1 MTTTKTTKAL
11 KANGFKRITVRSVVN
26 WEKQRM
32 LGTKKDMEYSS
43 DELGYRVETE
53 KGSVY
58 FSVEVVNAFDK
69 DEMFNTYRSIIKVFD
84 LYNIKKKNTE
94 KPSCAFLFIEKT
106 K

>member
-11 KANGFKRITVRSVVN
+11 KANGFKRITVKSVVN

-32 LGTKKDMEYSS
+32 LGIKRDMEYSS
-43 DELGYRVETE
+43 NELGYRIETE
-53 KGSVY
+53 KGSIY

-69 DEMFNTYRSIIKVFD
+69 DEMFNTYRSIIKALD
-84 LYNIKKKNTE
+84 SNNIKYKYSE
-94 KPSCAFLFIEKT
+94 KSTCAFLFVEKT